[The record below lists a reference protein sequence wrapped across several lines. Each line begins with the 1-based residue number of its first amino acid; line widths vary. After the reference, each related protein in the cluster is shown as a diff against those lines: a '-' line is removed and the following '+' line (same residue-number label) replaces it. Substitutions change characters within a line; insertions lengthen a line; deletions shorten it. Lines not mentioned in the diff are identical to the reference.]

1 MTNEL
6 ISNPFIYADD
16 TMLFEVVE
24 NADVSAA
31 NLNDDLNRISH
42 WSNKWLVTMNPSK
55 CRSLVFSLK
64 RVKPLHPPLYLNS
77 TCIEEVDKHI
87 QLGLILQSNMSWRC
101 HIQYIF
107 EKVSK
112 RLNILK
118 LLKYKLNRSTL
129 VCLYKS
135 LIRPLME
142 YGDVIWDNCTEGE
155 ASLLESIQYE
165 CARVVTG
172 AIKGTS
178 ARALMNELAWESLS
192 TRRKMHKLFYMFKI
206 FRCIS
211 PAYLVELLPDT
222 VDKRTCRS
230 LRSGENLT
238 LFSCRTEK
246 FKQSFFPSTVKLWN
260 SLETELRTSAS
271 LSAFKKG
278 IKSIFCPLIGKKRF
292 NVSLNRWASILHA
305 RLRLGS
311 HALNEYLFKIN
322 CYSTPICHCGIENET
337 VEHYFLYCP
346 RFAAQRAS
354 LFASAERMC
363 GRYWSESNDQMKL
376 FYILNGFDNLSYSS
390 NFDFFH
396 EVQRY
401 VISSCRFSPVFL

>member
-1 MTNEL
+1 
-6 ISNPFIYADD
+6 
-16 TMLFEVVE
+16 MLFEIVN
-24 NADVSAA
+24 NADASAA
-31 NLNDDLNRISH
+31 KLNDDLNRISD
-42 WSNKWLVTMNPSK
+42 WSSKWQVTMNPSK

-64 RVKPLHPPLYLNS
+64 RVKPTHPSLYLNNS
-77 TCIEEVDKHI
+77 CIEEVEKHTH
-87 QLGLILQSNMSWRC
+87 LGLTLQSNMSWEC
-101 HIQYIF
+101 HIQNIF
-107 EKVSK
+107 EKASK
-112 RLNILK
+112 RLNLLK
-118 LLKYKLNRSTL
+118 LLKYKINRSTL

-142 YGDVIWDNCTEGE
+142 YGDVIWDNCIEGD
-155 ASLLESIQYE
+155 AHLLENIQYE

-178 ARALMNELAWESLS
+178 AGALMNELAWESLS
-192 TRRKMHKLFYMFKI
+192 TRRKMHKLFYIFKI
-206 FRCIS
+206 INQIS
-211 PAYLVELLPDT
+211 PKYLVKLLPDT
-222 VDKRTCRS
+222 VDERTCRS
-230 LRSGENLT
+230 LRSGDNLT

-260 SLETELRTSAS
+260 SLQSEVRTSAT
-271 LSAFKKG
+271 LNDFKTK
-278 IKSIFCPLIGKKRF
+278 IKLIYCPLNSKKRF
-292 NVSLNRWASILHA
+292 DVSLNRWASILHT

-322 CYSTPICHCGIENET
+322 CSPSPFCHCGTGNET

-363 GRYWSESNDQMKL
+363 GHYWSESNDQLKL
-376 FYILNGFDNLSYSS
+376 FYILNGFDIFNYSRNY
-390 NFDFFH
+390 NFFQ

-401 VISSCRFSPVFL
+401 IISTNRFSPVLL

>member
-1 MTNEL
+1 
-6 ISNPFIYADD
+6 
-16 TMLFEVVE
+16 
-24 NADVSAA
+24 
-31 NLNDDLNRISH
+31 
-42 WSNKWLVTMNPSK
+42 
-55 CRSLVFSLK
+55 
-64 RVKPLHPPLYLNS
+64 
-77 TCIEEVDKHI
+77 
-87 QLGLILQSNMSWRC
+87 MSWRC

-107 EKVSK
+107 EKASK

-178 ARALMNELAWESLS
+178 GRALMNELAWESLS

-238 LFSCRTEK
+238 LFSSCRTEK

-260 SLETELRTSAS
+260 SLQTELRTSAS
-271 LSAFKKG
+271 LSAFKKE
-278 IKSIFCPLIGKKRF
+278 IKSFFSPLIGKKRF

-311 HALNEYLFKIN
+311 HALNEYLFRIN
-322 CYSTPICHCGIENET
+322 CYSSPI
-337 VEHYFLYCP
+337 
-346 RFAAQRAS
+346 
-354 LFASAERMC
+354 
-363 GRYWSESNDQMKL
+363 
-376 FYILNGFDNLSYSS
+376 
-390 NFDFFH
+390 
-396 EVQRY
+396 
-401 VISSCRFSPVFL
+401 

>member
-1 MTNEL
+1 MLDIGFLYKYQSGFRPGDSTINQLIYIIHQIYLAFESGKEVRVVFLDISKAFDKVWHAGLLKKLEALGERDPLLSWIESYLFNRKQRVVVEGQSSEWANINAGVLQGSVLGPLLFLIYINDLTNEL
-6 ISNPFIYADD
+6 ISNPFIYTD

-42 WSNKWLVTMNPSK
+42 WSRKWLVTMNPSK
-55 CRSLVFSLK
+55 CRSVVFSLK
-64 RVKPLHPPLYLNS
+64 RVKPLHPSLYLNS

-107 EKVSK
+107 QKASK

-118 LLKYKLNRSTL
+118 LLKYKLKRSTL
-129 VCLYKS
+129 VCLYKC

-165 CARVVTG
+165 CAHAVTG

-178 ARALMNELAWESLS
+178 AGALMNELAWESLS
-192 TRRKMHKLFYMFKI
+192 TRWKMHKLFYMFKI

-222 VDKRTCRS
+222 VDKRMCRS

-238 LFSCRTEK
+238 LFLCRTEK

-260 SLETELRTSAS
+260 SLQTELRTSAL

-278 IKSIFCPLIGKKRF
+278 IKSIF
-292 NVSLNRWASILHA
+292 
-305 RLRLGS
+305 
-311 HALNEYLFKIN
+311 AL
-322 CYSTPICHCGIENET
+322 
-337 VEHYFLYCP
+337 
-346 RFAAQRAS
+346 
-354 LFASAERMC
+354 
-363 GRYWSESNDQMKL
+363 
-376 FYILNGFDNLSYSS
+376 
-390 NFDFFH
+390 
-396 EVQRY
+396 
-401 VISSCRFSPVFL
+401 